1 MASTSDLASLGRIEK
16 VIGAPNSK
24 NCLARQRLHPISSM
38 IKAMHGLRREVKGGL
53 LQARALER
61 LLNPRRLP
69 TRNEAPLTKNFL
81 LSIVFV
87 WVMRRKFFSR
97 ILDPNTIHWV

>member
-1 MASTSDLASLGRIEK
+1 
-16 VIGAPNSK
+16 
-24 NCLARQRLHPISSM
+24 
-38 IKAMHGLRREVKGGL
+38 L

-81 LSIVFV
+81 LSIAFV
-87 WVMRRKFFSR
+87 WVMRRKFF
-97 ILDPNTIHWV
+97 

>member
-1 MASTSDLASLGRIEK
+1 
-16 VIGAPNSK
+16 
-24 NCLARQRLHPISSM
+24 M
-38 IKAMHGLRREVKGGL
+38 IKAMHGLRREVERGL

-81 LSIVFV
+81 LFIAFV
-87 WVMRRKFFSR
+87 WVMRRKFF
-97 ILDPNTIHWV
+97 